1 MKKNCETRV
10 EETLMNNQLQKYFPY
25 ILILLTVVIGGF
37 LLMRKGFV
45 SLPSLSKKNSIVSLG
60 NSSVVKLLFSGEE
73 YKLFYSEMNPNL
85 LVDIAKFDKSEQWQ
99 GAGSIEEVILGEPV
113 LSMIDRN
120 RQKAIAYMLINLK
133 LSEVDDIKFSIN
145 LKSDPDNIESIN
157 LVLGNKD
164 LNSFYRFALTN
175 LKEGVNYFSIPK
187 YRFFLAEGEEAK
199 ATPTAVKTSF
209 SWDKIEKV
217 QLELVSRPSAKASIE
232 VKWIRA
238 EKDEVFKPDWNWS
251 GGDHF
256 LNMIHYPDDKLTLMV
271 QQVGGAVATLRKLG
285 SVENFTYTVK
295 IIPLVKGPIGI
306 FFRGDYKTG
315 YGYYLTVGGLATSE
329 WSITKF
335 GLSQNQP
342 LTSLLVNGQIA
353 NFEFTNDQPFWLKVS
368 ARGNTITG
376 YFSLEGKEFTKL
388 GEIADNEFGS
398 GGIGINV
405 VNGSAGLFDEFYLTK
420 K

>member
-1 MKKNCETRV
+1 MKS
-10 EETLMNNQLQKYFPY
+10 QLQKYFPF
-25 ILILLTVVIGGF
+25 ILIILTVIIGVFLMMRNGLVSMPSFDKKSSVI
-37 LLMRKGFV
+37 
-45 SLPSLSKKNSIVSLG
+45 NLG

-73 YKLFYSEMNPNL
+73 YKLYYTEMNPNL
-85 LVDIAKFDKSEQWQ
+85 LVDIAKFDKNEQWQ
-99 GAGSIEEVILGEPV
+99 GAGSIEDMVLGEPI

-120 RQKAIAYMLINLK
+120 RQKAIAYMFKNLK
-133 LSEVDDIKFSIN
+133 LGEVDNIKFSIN

-157 LVLGNKD
+157 LVMGNKD
-164 LNSFYRFALTN
+164 LSSYYRFALTN

-187 YRFFLAEGEEAK
+187 YRFFLAEGEEAAK
-199 ATPTAVKTSF
+199 SEDKSQKESAPTAVKTSF

-238 EKDEVFKPDWNWS
+238 EKDEIFKPDWNWT

-256 LNMIHYPDDKLTLMV
+256 LNLIHNPDDKITFMV

-295 IIPLVKGPIGI
+295 IIPLVKGPMGI

-329 WSITKF
+329 WSIAKF

-342 LTSLLVNGQIA
+342 LSTLLINGQIA

-368 ARGNTITG
+368 ARGNNITG
-376 YFSLEGKEFTKL
+376 YFSLDGKEFTRL
-388 GEIADNEFGS
+388 GEVADNEFGS